1 MLWTESDLARAASG
15 EGEEESVEEEESGV
29 IWGKKEEE
37 EEFDRG
43 REKDVVSSLESDE
56 SEG

>member
-15 EGEEESVEEEESGV
+15 EGDEESGV

-43 REKDVVSSLESDE
+43 REKEVVSSLESDE